1 MERKDSSVKIRTTG
15 DLPSIPE
22 EVVRAYPSLITARS
36 GRWNWWDDSVDVI
49 DRFRDSAAGPAGEDE
64 A

>member
-22 EVVRAYPSLITARS
+22 EVVRAYPSLIN
-36 GRWNWWDDSVDVI
+36 GWDDSVDVI

>member
-22 EVVRAYPSLITARS
+22 EVVRAYPSLI
-36 GRWNWWDDSVDVI
+36 NWWDDSVDVI